1 MEWVALASAVI
12 GAVGTYAGGQ
22 AQKRQMESQA
32 MMTRLQSQS
41 QALQYR
47 SDALGFQ
54 EEAVANLKNTRINL
68 ATLNARGASGNLDPY
83 SGSLGNLMTVNLAEG
98 LLDYDTAVSNYLM
111 TRENIKM
118 QREMAGF
125 QAAIYMAAG
134 DTAEMAANIQ
144 AGTQLASGGAAAWNA
159 GAFSSTASTP
169 SPYSG
174 PHI

>member
-1 MEWVALASAVI
+1 MEWVALAAAVV
-12 GAVGTYAGGQ
+12 GAMGTYASGQ

-41 QALQYR
+41 QALEYR
-47 SDALGFQ
+47 RNALGFQ

-83 SGSLGNLMTVNLAEG
+83 SGSLGNLMTTNLAEG
-98 LLDYDTAVSNYLM
+98 LLDYDAAVSNYLAS
-111 TRENIKM
+111 RENVIM

-134 DTAEMAANIQ
+134 DTAAMAANIQ
-144 AGTQLASGGAAAWNA
+144 AGTQLASAGGTAWNA
-159 GAFSSTASTP
+159 GMFTP
-169 SPYSG
+169 TSG
-174 PHI
+174 GPV